1 MHKIK
6 LFRNK
11 RADAHTELD
20 KIDVGDSVRE
30 TLSKVEEGKKICTD
44 VLFEAIENFQ
54 YASTIQAMV
63 YAGANVNSRNIEGK
77 APLHLACE
85 HGLKDVVQILI
96 DEGGDIEVQDYELG
110 YSALHAAAIR
120 HTDDVEIITILLK
133 TLKPGVIGRRQVNCR
148 DFHGE
153 TPLMLAA
160 MRNNVRV
167 VKALLKKGSDFTL
180 RDHFDRSALEC
191 AKEFQNEE
199 TYVILKELY
208 DRKILGRSPLP

>member
-96 DEGGDIEVQDYELG
+96 DEGGDID
-110 YSALHAAAIR
+110 
-120 HTDDVEIITILLK
+120 
-133 TLKPGVIGRRQVNCR
+133 
-148 DFHGE
+148 
-153 TPLMLAA
+153 
-160 MRNNVRV
+160 
-167 VKALLKKGSDFTL
+167 
-180 RDHFDRSALEC
+180 
-191 AKEFQNEE
+191 
-199 TYVILKELY
+199 VILRLSYSKEIGSLHCAWY
-208 DRKILGRSPLP
+208 CDKSSEVIMPPCCFKNSTSCVAV